1 MQRASPVTLRAIA
14 SPGQRRV
21 HVEPAS
27 QFTPHAL
34 TSQVTLQV
42 EALHETWLDA
52 PRRVTSHV
60 APSRQLGL
68 ALSPRENSH
77 VEATQEGLELL
88 PATTAQSAPAVQSA
102 SQELPQV
109 AAHDAALQSRLQLE
123 PSALHED
130 TIVHPHETP
139 APASPP
145 PQVQAVPE
153 HAQSAAEHAMGVG
166 AVVPPPHPTTSPAR
180 ASPKGV
186 QERVHEFML
195 FMFVSPEATSDS
207 RVTDRWE
214 PAAAPSA
221 RPR

>member
-1 MQRASPVTLRAIA
+1 MQRASPVTLRAIV

-27 QFTPHAL
+27 QFTPQAL
-34 TSQVTLQV
+34 TSHVTLQV
-42 EALHETWLDA
+42 DALHETWLEA

-68 ALSPRENSH
+68 ALSPREKSH

-109 AAHDAALQSRLQLE
+109 AAHDAAVQSRLQLD
-123 PSALHED
+123 PSPLHED

-139 APASPP
+139 APASAPP
-145 PQVQAVPE
+145 HVQADPE

-166 AVVPPPHPTTSPAR
+166 PVVPPPHPTTSPTR
-180 ASPKGV
+180 ASPNGV
-186 QERVHEFML
+186 QHRIHDFMP
-195 FMFVSPEATSDS
+195 FMFFLPKQQATQG
-207 RVTDRWE
+207 
-214 PAAAPSA
+214 
-221 RPR
+221 